1 VQATPLEPRA
11 DFFVTENPAL
21 PKIRESLLHLGEKP
35 GFVVDQACNGFG
47 NQRRAIT
54 AALLREAVQPDLQIV
69 GQRNLHGPSVGTRN
83 WRVHGIFGHFAAASR
98 LRASREHGA
107 IESKLR
113 IPFRMAPSD
122 NSNRPSA
129 ALRRFAWGV
138 LAYNVAVIVWGAA
151 VRATGSGNGCGE
163 HWPLCEGTVVLQHPT
178 IAAMIEL
185 AHRATS
191 GIDVLCVVAL
201 AVWTFRAVPKRHL
214 ARAWAVAVLVLT
226 FNEALIGALLVE
238 LGLTANNASPARAF
252 YLGLHLTNTLLL
264 LAALTL
270 TAHFLSR
277 RSGAMRGSCAV
288 RAPGLALTGLIAVL
302 LVGVTG
308 SLAALG
314 DTLYP
319 AHDLWRAVARDFAP
333 GSSWLLRVRWLHPVC
348 ALVAGVFIVWLAARA
363 LMRGADQRLATGV
376 VALLA
381 AQYAVGLVDLALLT
395 PTALQ
400 MLHLLV
406 GDLLWIALVVL
417 CARMCLV
424 PQAASVAAERAAA

>member
-1 VQATPLEPRA
+1 MLEMGKLRAT
-11 DFFVTENPAL
+11 
-21 PKIRESLLHLGEKP
+21 G
-35 GFVVDQACNGFG
+35 GF
-47 NQRRAIT
+47 R
-54 AALLREAVQPDLQIV
+54 
-69 GQRNLHGPSVGTRN
+69 
-83 WRVHGIFGHFAAASR
+83 AAAPR
-98 LRASREHGA
+98 RRA
-107 IESKLR
+107 IESKVR
-113 IPFRMAPSD
+113 ISFRMASSD
-122 NSNRPSA
+122 NSTPA

-138 LAYNVAVIVWGAA
+138 LGYNVAVIVWGAA
-151 VRATGSGNGCGE
+151 VRATGSGDGCGE
-163 HWPLCEGTVVLQHPT
+163 HWPLCQGTVVLQHPT

-201 AVWTFRAVPKRHL
+201 AIWTFRAVPKRHL

-277 RSGAMRGSCAV
+277 RSGAMRGSFAV
-288 RAPGLALTGLIAVL
+288 RAPGLALTGLAAVL
-302 LVGVTG
+302 VVGVTG

-319 AHDLWRAVARDFAP
+319 AHDLWRAMARDFEP
-333 GSSWLLRVRWLHPVC
+333 GSSWLLRIRWLHPVC
-348 ALVAGVFIVWLAARA
+348 ALLAGVFLVWIAARSLGRA
-363 LMRGADQRLATGV
+363 ADQRLAAGV
-376 VALLA
+376 VGLLV
-381 AQYAVGLVDLALLT
+381 AQYAVGMMDLALLT
-395 PTALQ
+395 PIGLQ
-400 MLHLLV
+400 MAHLMV

-424 PQAASVAAERAAA
+424 PKAAVVAAERAAA